1 VNIDKAPDAG
11 LKDPLDRAA
20 RAFAVRAALD
30 DAWPADRKIS
40 PAVAQVGPMRI
51 GVGEIVQLLADP
63 TRVLSLDC
71 YKQVFADKNLAL
83 AWRMLK
89 LELTVATMP
98 VLVAAG
104 MGALAGRRF
113 SNGQIKIVPASTVGE
128 VYVKILWKPDAL
140 LVPRTLLL
148 EQEGV
153 TLAKRELPLL
163 RNENEFVIIC
173 VSGRDEDTNFLRL
186 IGDPRTSGVFI
197 P

>member
-1 VNIDKAPDAG
+1 VSIDKAPDAG
-11 LKDPLDRAA
+11 LKNPLERAA

-40 PAVAQVGPMRI
+40 PAVSQMGPRRI
-51 GVGEIVQLLADP
+51 GVGDVVQLLADP

-71 YKQVFADKNLAL
+71 YRQVLADQNLAL
-83 AWRMLK
+83 AWRTLK
-89 LELTVATMP
+89 SELAIATMP
-98 VLVAAG
+98 VRVAAG
-104 MGALAGRRF
+104 IGALAERRF
-113 SNGQIKIVPASTVGE
+113 SNGHIKIVPASTLGE

-153 TLAKRELPLL
+153 TLAKRELPRL

-173 VSGRDEDTNFLRL
+173 VSGRGEDSDFLRL
-186 IGDPRTSGVFI
+186 IGDPRTTGVFI